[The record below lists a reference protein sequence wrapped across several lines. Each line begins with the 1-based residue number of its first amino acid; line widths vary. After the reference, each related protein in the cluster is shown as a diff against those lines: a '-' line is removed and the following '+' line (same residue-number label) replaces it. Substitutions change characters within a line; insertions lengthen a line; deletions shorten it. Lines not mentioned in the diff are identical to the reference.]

1 MARIHLC
8 IPLAAAALA
17 LALGGCGAQ
26 QDSAGEDFE
35 GAEAEVAQVVDD
47 LQSAAQRG
55 DAEELCSR
63 ILSPELAG
71 GLADGGSQC
80 IDEMEKAVGDVND
93 FDLEVTGVSISGA
106 TARAEVTQ
114 GEDGKAATFELARE
128 GRDWRVTSL
137 AG

>member
-1 MARIHLC
+1 MARVHLC

-17 LALGGCGAQ
+17 LGGCGAQ
-26 QDSAGEDFE
+26 QDAAGEDFE
-35 GAEAEVAQVVDD
+35 GAEAEVAQVVED
-47 LQSAAQRG
+47 LQSAAQQG

-63 ILSPELAG
+63 ILAPELAG
-71 GLADGGSQC
+71 ELSDGGSQC

-93 FDLEVTGVSISGA
+93 FDLEVTGVSISGT
-106 TARAEVTQ
+106 TARAEVDQ

-128 GRDWRVTSL
+128 GDGWRVTSL